1 MKKSLFIISFV
12 YLFGNCYSQVKH
24 NIRPTNEADTFTVKN
39 ILSSV
44 SLYYGMELGEKRQAD
59 MLDTLLH
66 ETPFTDS
73 LKQFNLIILQV
84 KQLGIK
90 NKQHIFFEDIID
102 SAKRQGYKACAPQ
115 VGAEILVHT
124 QNMPHDKSLFTSKV
138 VDGMDVFIGMDPET
152 HSKIKYKKGEART
165 GKFFD
170 YVFCI
175 KSDPKKKDLALGYT
189 KSDSNNAS
197 EVYVWTS
204 NDYVV
209 LVNKNH

>member
-1 MKKSLFIISFV
+1 MRVTSV
-12 YLFGNCYSQVKH
+12 
-24 NIRPTNEADTFTVKN
+24 TDTFTVKN
-39 ILSSV
+39 LLSSV
-44 SLYYGMELGEKRQAD
+44 ELYYGMELGEKRQAD
-59 MLDTLLH
+59 ILDTLLH

-73 LKQFNLIILQV
+73 LKQFNLVIIQV

-90 NKQHIFFEDIID
+90 NKQHVFFEDIID
-102 SAKRQGYKACAPQ
+102 SAKSQGYKACPPQ

-124 QNMPHDKSLFTSKV
+124 QNMPHDKGLFTSKV
-138 VDGMDVFIGMDPET
+138 IDGTDVFIGMDPET
-152 HSKIKYKKGEART
+152 HSKMKYKKGEARK

-175 KSDPKKKDLALGYT
+175 KSDPKNKGLALGYA
-189 KSDSNNAS
+189 KSDSNNSS
-197 EVYVWTS
+197 EIYVWTS